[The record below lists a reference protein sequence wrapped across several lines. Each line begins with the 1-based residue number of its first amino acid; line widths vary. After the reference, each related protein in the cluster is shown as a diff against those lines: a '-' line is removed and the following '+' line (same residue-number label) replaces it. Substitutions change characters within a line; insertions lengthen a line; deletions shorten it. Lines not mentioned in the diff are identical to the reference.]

1 MHAGSMPAVA
11 FANSGR
17 SKIERVGLIMMTL
30 EEAKEYTR
38 KTLKQYYTDEEIEK
52 VVNGYISVVRPGV
65 VLAESNAGKIEIYL

>member
-1 MHAGSMPAVA
+1 
-11 FANSGR
+11 
-17 SKIERVGLIMMTL
+17 MMTL

-38 KTLKQYYTDEEIEK
+38 KTLKQYYADEEIEK

>member
-1 MHAGSMPAVA
+1 MPAVA

-52 VVNGYISVVRPGV
+52 VVNCYISVVRPGV